1 MKPTL
6 INRTVAQQSI
16 VYRLDY
22 LASQLPPKDMAIAI
36 GRQLGKTTRLMRLQ
50 SLMLEIQLT
59 HQQLAN
65 SMETNEVKS

>member
-1 MKPTL
+1 MTPTL

-16 VYRLDY
+16 MYRLDY
-22 LASQLPPKDMAIAI
+22 LASQLPSKDMAITI

-65 SMETNEVKS
+65 SINSEVR

>member
-6 INRTVAQQSI
+6 INQTVAQQSI
-16 VYRLDY
+16 MYRLDY
-22 LASQLPPKDMAIAI
+22 LASQLPSKDMAIAL
-36 GRQLGKTTRLMRLQ
+36 GRQTGRATRFMRLQ

-65 SMETNEVKS
+65 SMNSEVKS

>member
-6 INRTVAQQSI
+6 INQTVAQQSI
-16 VYRLDY
+16 MYRLDY
-22 LASQLPPKDMAIAI
+22 LASQLPSKDMAIAL
-36 GRQLGKTTRLMRLQ
+36 GRQAGKTTRLMRLQ

-65 SMETNEVKS
+65 SINGEVK